1 MSSQCRNLLVQVG
14 SWPMEGKLCAGGDW
28 IGARMAEPGQ
38 GAFCPSSTHP
48 LYLVCGLQKAGK
60 MPLLTSLL
68 PCQELWALGEQL
80 YFHMATVTAPFAVIS
95 PLRKDSHLVEV
106 ARLAL
111 SKCLGKRA
119 LQLGMGY
126 RYPRGA
132 EDPCFS
138 WEEVA
143 VSIPASCCSVAAF
156 CAPLSCVIIES

>member
-1 MSSQCRNLLVQVG
+1 MSSQCRNLLVQVC

-60 MPLLTSLL
+60 MLLLTSLL

-80 YFHMATVTAPFAVIS
+80 YFHMATGTAPFAVIS
-95 PLRKDSHLVEV
+95 LLRKDSHLVEV
-106 ARLAL
+106 ARFAL

-119 LQLGMGY
+119 LSWQWDTGIPKELRIPVSSG
-126 RYPRGA
+126 RKWLYPSLR
-132 EDPCFS
+132 
-138 WEEVA
+138 
-143 VSIPASCCSVAAF
+143 VAARWLHF
-156 CAPLSCVIIES
+156 VPPFLA